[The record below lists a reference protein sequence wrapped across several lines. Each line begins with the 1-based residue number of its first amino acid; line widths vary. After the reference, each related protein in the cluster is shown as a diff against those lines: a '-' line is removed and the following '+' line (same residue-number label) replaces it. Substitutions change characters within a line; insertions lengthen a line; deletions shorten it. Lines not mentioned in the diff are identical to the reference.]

1 MTFAYNTVVLAKP
14 EAYDGLTAQSAEAL
28 LKADQQ
34 VLGGI
39 KSGLI
44 DLGIE
49 QLKAR
54 TGYTNDNLPDTSP
67 VDAEPFVLD
76 GITFQLYTTVR
87 RNNPKYQEAY
97 DQIQR
102 FLALLDRDWEWKIR
116 KDCVRTYRNGATGNS
131 EPFINLDYLM
141 ATVYDDIGRVTRESL
156 GVENKFKGVEAPDR
170 LDESLDRL
178 VIPVALMKDFD
189 IHRPGAAELWYK
201 ACRFYQEITEQTVE
215 PFRRELEERA
225 AAQAPEDGPLV
236 EHRGRTESVAAETQ
250 TGWETV
256 RDYLFRV
263 QRVPSPRRQPGK
275 ALTRLFKIPEV
286 EKEEGELPRIITAGN
301 FRAVVEEYRPKI
313 AASLRKWRNM
323 EGNVGELVTFLYGI
337 EGDPKVSTQFSYL
350 PEYQVE
356 RDGDQMFVRVR
367 GLRARMKAL
376 EEDYTKNRVLAR
388 HDAIPL
394 APA

>member
-1 MTFAYNTVVLAKP
+1 MRFGYEKVILAKP
-14 EAYDGLTAQSAEAL
+14 EAYGGLTAQSAEAL

-39 KSGLI
+39 KVGLI

-54 TGYTNDNLPDTSP
+54 TGYTKDNLPSTSP
-67 VDAEPFVLD
+67 VDAKPFVLD

-87 RNNPKYQEAY
+87 RTNPQYQEAY
-97 DQIQR
+97 DHIQR
-102 FLALLDRDWEWKIR
+102 FLALLERDHNWKIR
-116 KDCVRTYRNGATGNS
+116 KDCVRTYDNQANGER

-141 ATVYDDIGRVTRESL
+141 ASVYDDIGRVTRESL
-156 GVENKFKGVEAPDR
+156 GVENKFRSVQAPAR
-170 LDESLDRL
+170 LEESLDRL

-189 IHRPGAAELWYK
+189 IHRPGSAELWYK
-201 ACRFYQEITEQTVE
+201 ASRFYQEITHETVE
-215 PFRRELEERA
+215 PFRRELEDRA
-225 AAQAPEDGPLV
+225 AAQAPEGSPTV
-236 EHRGRTESVAAETQ
+236 AHRGRSELVPAETQ
-250 TGWETV
+250 IAWEAV
-256 RDYLFRV
+256 CDYLFRV
-263 QRVPSPRRQPGK
+263 QRVTSPRRQPGK

-301 FRAVVEEYRPKI
+301 VREVVDEYRPKI
-313 AASLRKWRNM
+313 EASLQRWKNL

-337 EGDPKVSTQFSYL
+337 EEDPKVKDQFGYL
-350 PEYQVE
+350 PEYQLE
-356 RDGDQMFVRVR
+356 KDGDQRFVRVR
-367 GLRARMKAL
+367 ALRARMRAL
-376 EEDYTKNRVLAR
+376 EDDYTKNRVLAR